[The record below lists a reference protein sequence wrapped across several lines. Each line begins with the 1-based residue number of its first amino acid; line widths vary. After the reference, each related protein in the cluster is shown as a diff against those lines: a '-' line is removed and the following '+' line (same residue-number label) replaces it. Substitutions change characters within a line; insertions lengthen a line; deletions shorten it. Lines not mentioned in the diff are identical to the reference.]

1 MQTPNP
7 DWQVERSRPTD
18 VRSEDVKLE
27 FRENKAA
34 VTEQIRNIRSVLT
47 QHDARMAEIQKEL
60 RATEHIKTNQNQL
73 VIHDARMTRIE
84 NEVKSLIKW
93 WVAVTGTISG
103 AIIGAAKL
111 FLGQ

>member
-1 MQTPNP
+1 MQNNIP
-7 DWQVERSRPTD
+7 DLQQLEHSRPTA
-18 VRSEDVKLE
+18 VRSEDVRLE
-27 FRENKAA
+27 FRENKAT
-34 VTEQIRNIRSVLT
+34 VTEQIMHIRSTLT
-47 QHDARMAEIQKEL
+47 QHDTRMTEIQKEL

-73 VIHDARMTRIE
+73 VVHDARMTRIE

-111 FLGQ
+111 FLG